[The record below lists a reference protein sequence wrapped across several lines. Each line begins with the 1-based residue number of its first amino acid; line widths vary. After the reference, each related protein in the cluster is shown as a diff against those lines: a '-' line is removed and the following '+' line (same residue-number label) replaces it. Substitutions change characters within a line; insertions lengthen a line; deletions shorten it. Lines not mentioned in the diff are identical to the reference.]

1 MRFDALYVAVFA
13 GIFVVL
19 NEAVIRAG
27 LTTFEPAAGVFESLA
42 VNYIALLAGFFIIAF
57 IFSLLHVR
65 QYGFIRSFSKSFFV
79 LAYTITPLL
88 VVGWVP
94 FAVIKAVALLW
105 TLFFM
110 TLGINAVMKYDYRK
124 SAFMTVF
131 IIIVVYAMIV
141 LSRNELLSI
150 VPIYK

>member
-1 MRFDALYVAVFA
+1 M
-13 GIFVVL
+13 
-19 NEAVIRAG
+19 
-27 LTTFEPAAGVFESLA
+27 
-42 VNYIALLAGFFIIAF
+42 
-57 IFSLLHVR
+57 
-65 QYGFIRSFSKSFFV
+65 
-79 LAYTITPLL
+79 
-88 VVGWVP
+88 P